1 VKKEFLQRLLN
12 HLNFLE
18 EELQD
23 YPKFKGLK
31 YQDYEEDRDKRRS
44 VERWVE
50 NIINSSV
57 DISKI
62 ILSMEGIRLPD
73 NYKEVVKLISI
84 VRDLGTMDAETLAEW
99 VKFRSIVAHEYLDI
113 RWDSI
118 KRFIW
123 ETEPLYKNFLER
135 VKEYLKKRLEIE

>member
-1 VKKEFLQRLLN
+1 MKKEFLQRLLN
-12 HLNFLE
+12 HLSFLE
-18 EELQD
+18 EELKD

-31 YQDYEEDRDKRRS
+31 YQDYKEDRDKRRS

-57 DISKI
+57 DISKL
-62 ILSMEGIRLPD
+62 ILTLEGIRLPD

-84 VRDLGTMDAETLAEW
+84 VKDLDTMDAEALSEW
-99 VKFRSIVAHEYLDI
+99 VKFRNIVAHEYLDV

-118 KRFIW
+118 KRFIG
-123 ETEPLYKNFLER
+123 ETEPLYTNFLEKA
-135 VKEYLKKRLEIE
+135 KEYLTKRLQA